1 MPQKKYCLFH
11 LQGGFGKHCASTAVA
26 KCIKNNFPSRELIV
40 TGVWTEIFQN
50 LPFVDRVYQMGNTSY
65 YYQTYVEGMDS
76 LIFANEPYFTTDHVN
91 KKLPLVQSWCKMYN
105 LEYNGEMPQIKFN
118 PLQRKAA
125 KEFWPSRA
133 NGKPIMV
140 IQTNGGMY
148 QEQRPYLWARD
159 MPVVLA
165 QKLVDHYEKDYHI
178 FQVTKPSS
186 EILDGVEA
194 IKDPMTNMELVSLL
208 LHSDKRI
215 LIDSC
220 LQHAAAAL
228 KMPSVVLWN
237 GTSPKVF
244 GWDMHNNIQAKKP
257 AKCKLPNSVLFDFD
271 FTGQEA
277 EYPYVDE
284 DDDIFDFDKIVEA
297 VDVELILKKS

>member
-125 KEFWPSRA
+125 KDFWPSRA

-228 KMPSVVLWN
+228 KLPSVVLWN

-297 VDVELILKKS
+297 VDKES

>member
-118 PLQRKAA
+118 PLQRKGA
-125 KEFWPSRA
+125 KDFWPSRA

-237 GTSPKVF
+237 GTSPKIF
-244 GWDMHNNIQAKKP
+244 GWDMHTNIQAKKP
-257 AKCKLPNSVLFDFD
+257 AKFKLPNSVLFDFD
-271 FTGQEA
+271 LS
-277 EYPYVDE
+277 
-284 DDDIFDFDKIVEA
+284 
-297 VDVELILKKS
+297 LIHI

>member
-118 PLQRKAA
+118 PLQRKGA
-125 KEFWPSRA
+125 KDFWPSRA

-165 QKLVDHYEKDYHI
+165 QKLVDHYSDDYHI
-178 FQVTKPSS
+178 FQITRPSC
-186 EILDGVEA
+186 EVLDDVEV
-194 IKDPMTNMELVSLL
+194 IKDPMSNMELVSTL

-220 LQHAAAAL
+220 MQHAAAAL

-244 GWDMHNNIQAKKP
+244 GWDMHKNIEAKKP

-271 FTGQEA
+271 FTGVES

-284 DDDIFDFDKIVEA
+284 DDEIFDFDKIVKA
-297 VDVELILKKS
+297 VDES

>member
-1 MPQKKYCLFH
+1 
-11 LQGGFGKHCASTAVA
+11 
-26 KCIKNNFPSRELIV
+26 
-40 TGVWTEIFQN
+40 
-50 LPFVDRVYQMGNTSY
+50 
-65 YYQTYVEGMDS
+65 
-76 LIFANEPYFTTDHVN
+76 
-91 KKLPLVQSWCKMYN
+91 MYN
-105 LEYNGEMPQIKFN
+105 LKYNGELPQIKFN
-118 PLQRKAA
+118 PLQRKGA
-125 KEFWPSRA
+125 KEFWPGRA

-148 QEQRPYLWARD
+148 NEQRPYLWARD

-165 QKLVDHYEKDYHI
+165 QKLVDHYSDEYHI
-178 FQVTKPSS
+178 FQVTRPSC
-186 EILDGVEA
+186 EILDDVEVL
-194 IKDPMTNMELVSLL
+194 KDPVTNMELVSVL
-208 LHSDKRI
+208 LHSEKRI

-244 GWDMHNNIQAKKP
+244 GWDIHTNIQAKKP

-271 FTGQEA
+271 FTGVEA

-297 VDVELILKKS
+297 VDKES

>member
-118 PLQRKAA
+118 PLQRKGA
-125 KEFWPSRA
+125 KDFWPSRA

-284 DDDIFDFDKIVEA
+284 DDEIFDFDKIIEA
-297 VDVELILKKS
+297 VDKQS

>member
-125 KEFWPSRA
+125 KDFWPSRA

-178 FQVTKPSS
+178 FQVTKPAS

-194 IKDPMTNMELVSLL
+194 IKDPMTNMELISLL
-208 LHSDKRI
+208 LHSEKRI

-220 LQHAAAAL
+220 MQHAAAAL

-244 GWDMHNNIQAKKP
+244 GWEMHTNIQAKKP

-297 VDVELILKKS
+297 VDKES

>member
-1 MPQKKYCLFH
+1 MFH

-118 PLQRKAA
+118 PLQRKGA
-125 KEFWPSRA
+125 KDFWPSRA

-297 VDVELILKKS
+297 VDKES